1 MLCAVPWH
9 TSLEARHL
17 VAALTQ
23 GTPLPSHCPHHKTRP
38 QRAGGAAGAS
48 DHRKMRLALLLLLLL
63 GLAGLAAGIDEPCS
77 ACTAIAVRGGRK
89 QPQRAGGGGESQ
101 QRRARRTP
109 HPDPEAASPLRAAA
123 PPGPISLSERGSGS
137 KRPPAARAGARRNLG
152 LAPAG
157 RRTTRC
163 LNTPF
168 PQAELQRRLDAEKP
182 RNHLDL
188 RHRLDKHGKRYG
200 KVRCGARLRR
210 VVAGTARTRTQQRRA
225 ACCSCRT
232 AAAVPGRSMHAD
244 Q

>member
-1 MLCAVPWH
+1 MPVAPQERQITGKCDSRCCCCSCLGSRVWRPES
-9 TSLEARHL
+9 TSP
-17 VAALTQ
+17 AAPALR
-23 GTPLPSHCPHHKTRP
+23 SRCV
-38 QRAGGAAGAS
+38 GGGS
-48 DHRKMRLALLLLLLL
+48 SRS
-63 GLAGLAAGIDEPCS
+63 GL
-77 ACTAIAVRGGRK
+77 
-89 QPQRAGGGGESQ
+89 GGGESQ